1 MKFFKINEAAAFL
14 GISKQ
19 TLVRYEKR
27 GVFPRSRRN
36 AINKWREFTE
46 EDIRKMQ
53 LILGRGFT
61 LIELVMVIVI
71 VGILAALAVPRFN
84 AFSSAKLSSA
94 TNKLVA
100 DLRYV
105 QQLAVSRHTTYRV
118 FFDPALDRYEV
129 RDTADNSLAKDHF
142 SRQNF
147 IVSFRTDPQFGGI
160 DIANASF
167 NATTGLLFN
176 WEGVPQNNNS
186 VNLSSE
192 GSVRLGLGGESRTI
206 YVRPGTGTLRVQ

>member
-1 MKFFKINEAAAFL
+1 MKFFKVNEAAAFL

-46 EDIRKMQ
+46 DDIKKMQ
-53 LILGRGFT
+53 AILGRGFT

-71 VGILAALAVPRFN
+71 VGVLAALAVPRFN

-94 TNKLVA
+94 ANKLVS

-118 FFDPALDRYEV
+118 YFDTSLDRYEV
-129 RDTADNSLAKDHF
+129 RDVSDNSLAKDPF
-142 SRQNF
+142 SRQDF
-147 IVSFRTDPQFGGI
+147 IVSFRTDPQFSGV
-160 DIANASF
+160 DINTASF
-167 NATTGLLFN
+167 GSTAGLLFN

-186 VNLSSE
+186 VNLTGE
-192 GSVRLGLGGESRTI
+192 GNVQLRLGGESRTV